1 MDIAYGYRVT
11 SLGDELVETAER
23 TTVETVIAGSPGSML
38 VDFFP
43 ICTSPCIPK
52 YRCQATPLTL
62 SYSKRYPALDAWFWV
77 QTPGILREELSAAN
91 AGYALRHG
99 EARLGM
105 IGIFYGRAVV

>member
-43 ICTSPCIPK
+43 ICTSPCMQQ
-52 YRCQATPLTL
+52 YRCQGTPLTL
-62 SYSKRYPALDAWFWV
+62 FDSKRYPPLDAWFWV

-91 AGYALRHG
+91 AGYALRDG

-105 IGIFYGRAVV
+105 IGIFYVRAVV